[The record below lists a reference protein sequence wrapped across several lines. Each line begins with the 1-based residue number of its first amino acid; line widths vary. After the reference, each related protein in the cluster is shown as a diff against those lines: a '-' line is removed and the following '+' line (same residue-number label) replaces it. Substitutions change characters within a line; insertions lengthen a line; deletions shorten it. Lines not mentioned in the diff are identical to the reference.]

1 MINLAAEFIRMSSK
15 ANLPKGTRDFSPI
28 EMVRRNYI
36 FDTIK
41 KIFKKYGFQQIE
53 TPAMENLSTL
63 VGSGGEESDKLIFK
77 ILNSGDYLLRNRE
90 LILQNR
96 GYAYVNLHIYS
107 SLKILFDEF
116 IKLDTDNL
124 SEDNFKKSIRSNI
137 VDEQLGFHM
146 YQDNANLLKL
156 TSEFYEDHISYFRN
170 IFDHLK
176 VQVDANSH
184 SPSSSTFYFE
194 QFYRAHFL
202 QNELYKSL
210 LNIIIT
216 EIDKNQEDN
225 LWLKPSDLTPNIAEK
240 ALHYDLTVPFARYV
254 VQNQNDI
261 TFPFR
266 RFQIQPVWRA
276 DRPQKGRYREFY
288 QCDADIIGSDSL
300 LNEVDLIKIIDDVF
314 TELFQGKLKYTI
326 SINNRKILQ
335 GIVESVGE
343 TDKFEQIVV
352 AIDKFDKISYEGVSN
367 ELINCDIPK
376 LSVEQILDVV
386 FSVDWRRE
394 ISKEIKEADAHGCLQ
409 QLANLPESIGNTI
422 NGRTGIE
429 ELEFVFEKLKE
440 LGIKTANIK
449 FDATLAR
456 GLGYYT
462 GTIIEVKVD
471 NFPSICGGGR
481 YDDLT
486 GKFGLKDVSGVG
498 ISFGADRIYD
508 VLLDNKLYPEFKGDS
523 TQVLFTN
530 QSAADEE
537 KFLPMLFE
545 LRDKGIN
552 AELYTEQAKWQKQLI
567 FAEKKRIKFIV
578 STNENGDL
586 FVKEMDGTEKK
597 PFSSIDELITI
608 IRK

>member
-1 MINLAAEFIRMSSK
+1 MSNK
-15 ANLPKGTRDFSPI
+15 PNIPKGTRDFSPI

-53 TPAMENLSTL
+53 TPAMENLETL
-63 VGSGGEESDKLIFK
+63 VGTGGEESDKLIFK
-77 ILNSGDYLLRNRE
+77 ILNSGDYLAKADGKQLETRN
-90 LILQNR
+90 
-96 GYAYVNLHIYS
+96 S
-107 SLKILFDEF
+107 
-116 IKLDTDNL
+116 KL
-124 SEDNFKKSIRSNI
+124 
-137 VDEQLGFHM
+137 
-146 YQDNANLLKL
+146 L
-156 TSEFYEDHISYFRN
+156 TSS
-170 IFDHLK
+170 
-176 VQVDANSH
+176 
-184 SPSSSTFYFE
+184 
-194 QFYRAHFL
+194 
-202 QNELYKSL
+202 
-210 LNIIIT
+210 
-216 EIDKNQEDN
+216 
-225 LWLKPSDLTPNIAEK
+225 IAEK

-276 DRPQKGRYREFY
+276 DKPQKGRYREFY
-288 QCDADIIGSDSL
+288 QCDVDIIGSDSL

-343 TDKFEQIVV
+343 QDKFEQIVV
-352 AIDKFDKISYEGVSN
+352 IIDKFDKIGRIGIVK
-367 ELINCDIPK
+367 ELINIGLNENVAEILIQLCNIKAYDEALDKINFNENLK
-376 LSVEQILDVV
+376 VASEQLEYLSNK
-386 FSVDWRRE
+386 
-394 ISKEIKEADAHGCLQ
+394 ISGFH
-409 QLANLPESIGNTI
+409 
-422 NGRTGIE
+422 NGEKGVE
-429 ELEFVFEKLKE
+429 ELEFVFEKLTQ
-440 LGIKTANIK
+440 LGLKKANVI
-449 FDATLAR
+449 FDPTLAR

-486 GKFGLKDVSGVG
+486 GKFGLKNVSGVG

-537 KFLPMLFE
+537 RFLPMLFA

-552 AELYTEQAKWQKQLI
+552 AELYPEQVKWQKQLV

-578 STNENGDL
+578 STNENVDL
-586 FVKEMDGTEKK
+586 FVKDMNSTEKK
-597 PFSSIDELITI
+597 PFSSIEELITFL
-608 IRK
+608 KK